1 MIGEAWATLK
11 GHYES
16 RTAHQFVLHLNAH
29 DMVAHP
35 TYGYLPYIEWL
46 AWNLAQLHEEQGED
60 REWFVMAY
68 DRTRGAW
75 FPENPRIHGGGSA
88 DYRWRHG
95 LNTPLYKFAQRHA
108 LQENDRAAFGAL
120 ARLFLYHS
128 DFRDRAREDAKG
140 SGPFHRY
147 ADNETFNAL
156 LSIESVVE
164 HRGINQALN
173 TKNAGMGVDMAVPEV
188 LRRLGSMLHRTPY
201 GGRRVALI
209 VDRIELLT
217 PNLHRSRRHEI
228 IGESEAALAVETI
241 SDWASNK
248 DIRAHRNILIMLTH
262 NVGDVAPELMESR
275 ELVRI
280 EVPMPDLA
288 ERRSFLRHLAT
299 LPPHWEP
306 VPEPE
311 DEDEEHSDEY
321 RKKVAEWPVERDDL
335 QFPNALRYGEGV
347 GQRDAAQLTAG
358 LTLRGIYDAFLR
370 SGTGSDLIERQN
382 LIDAKA
388 LEVERFSRGLLEL
401 VTGEVFLEN
410 IGGLGHVRT
419 YFDEV
424 IPRLMARDSTA
435 VGNGLWLFG
444 PPGTGKTLTLRA
456 LSQTTTLP
464 VLRLKMPDELG
475 IRAAPPGANQED
487 DYANDLLLALSYAR
501 SIGPSFLCLDRVD
514 RTFHHH
520 HGARAPSTRAT
531 GLLLD
536 WLGRADNRGQVFF
549 IGTSSSPHEISP
561 QMLATPLMDTLVY
574 LLPTPTEREAVLRH
588 AFQQLGAELAEDVD
602 LSGSM
607 RHPASDSL
615 NGEDLATLAMRAL
628 RRSRASGSERVT
640 RDDLLFCVN
649 DFSAENSPA
658 TLEYLSLNALRFAS
672 ARSQLP
678 EQILPPL
685 SHTALDGGRL
695 TKDRI
700 DVRLRELR
708 DQLPGAV
715 S

>member
-1 MIGEAWATLK
+1 MIGDAWATLK
-11 GHYES
+11 RHYEA

-29 DMVAHP
+29 DMVPHP
-35 TYGYLPYIEWL
+35 TFGYLPYIEWL
-46 AWNLAQLHEEQGED
+46 AWSVAQLQDERDEE
-60 REWFVMAY
+60 REWFVMGY

-75 FPENPRIHGGGSA
+75 FPENPRVHGGGSA

-95 LNTPLYKFAQRHA
+95 LNTPLYKFAQRYA
-108 LQENDRAAFGAL
+108 LEENDRAAFGAL
-120 ARLFLYHS
+120 ARLFLYHG

-140 SGPFHRY
+140 TGPFHRY
-147 ADNETFNAL
+147 VDNETFNAL
-156 LSIESVVE
+156 LSIEPVAK
-164 HRGINQALN
+164 HRGINQAIH
-173 TKNAGMGVDMAVPEV
+173 TKSSGIGVDMGIAEV

-209 VDRIELLT
+209 VDRLELLA

-228 IGESEAALAVETI
+228 IGDAESALAVETI
-241 SDWASNK
+241 GSWASNR
-248 DIRAHRNILIMLTH
+248 DIRGHRNILIMLTH

-275 ELVRI
+275 EIVRI
-280 EVPMPDLA
+280 EVPLPDLA
-288 ERRSFLRHLAT
+288 ERRSFLRHLST

-306 VPEPE
+306 APEPK
-311 DEDEEHSDEY
+311 DEDEAHSDEY
-321 RKKVAEWPVERDDL
+321 RKIVAEWPVKRDDL

-347 GQRDAAQLTAG
+347 RQRDAAQLTSG
-358 LTLRGIYDAFLR
+358 LTLRGIYDAFLQ
-370 SGTGSDLIERQN
+370 SGTHSDLIDRQR

-401 VTGEVFLEN
+401 VTGDVFIES
-410 IGGLGHVRT
+410 IGGLSHVRA
-419 YFDEV
+419 YFEEV
-424 IPRLMARDSTA
+424 IPRLMAGDATS

-464 VLRLKMPDELG
+464 VLRLKRPDELG
-475 IRAAPPGANQED
+475 IRAAPPGATQDD

-501 SIGPSFLCLDRVD
+501 SVGPSFLCLDRVD
-514 RTFHHH
+514 RAFHHH
-520 HGARAPSTRAT
+520 DGAHAPGTRAT

-536 WLGRADNRGQVFF
+536 WLGRADNRGLVFF

-588 AFQQLGAELAEDVD
+588 AFQQLGAELADDVD
-602 LSGSM
+602 LPGSM

-628 RRSRASGSERVT
+628 RRARASGSERVT

-649 DFSAENSPA
+649 DFSPENSPA

-685 SHTALDGGRL
+685 SHTALDGARL
-695 TKDRI
+695 AKDRI
-700 DVRLRELR
+700 DARLRELR
-708 DQLPGAV
+708 AQAH
-715 S
+715 